1 MNTLQAK
8 LDASLL
14 ISLNWKAALQAGL
27 VMIKGINTSAEK
39 IVQGSI
45 ELHGD

>member
-1 MNTLQAK
+1 MQAK

-27 VMIKGINTSAEK
+27 VLIKGIHTSAEK
-39 IVQGSI
+39 IVQGSV
-45 ELHGD
+45 ELHED